1 MKSIFDFDNG
11 NGVYDVVTRKDYKRW
26 QEEAQKEADKR
37 NEKKD
42 NDRYTRSKKK
52 PGANVPF

>member
-11 NGVYDVVTRKDYKRW
+11 NGVYDVVTRKDYERW

-37 NEKKD
+37 NSKNE
-42 NDRYTRSKKK
+42 NARETGSKKQS
-52 PGANVPF
+52 GTSVPF